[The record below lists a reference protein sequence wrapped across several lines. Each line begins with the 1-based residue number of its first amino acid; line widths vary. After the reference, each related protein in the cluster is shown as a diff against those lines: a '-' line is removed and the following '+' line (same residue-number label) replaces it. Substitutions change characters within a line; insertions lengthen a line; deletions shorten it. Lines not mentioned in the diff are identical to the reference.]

1 MEVGKLELAAVEKAI
16 VGGTEGNV
24 KELGEL
30 ELVLVGGGLGD
41 ISLG

>member
-16 VGGTEGNV
+16 VGGTEVNV
-24 KELGEL
+24 KELSEL
-30 ELVLVGGGLGD
+30 ELAVIGGGLGD